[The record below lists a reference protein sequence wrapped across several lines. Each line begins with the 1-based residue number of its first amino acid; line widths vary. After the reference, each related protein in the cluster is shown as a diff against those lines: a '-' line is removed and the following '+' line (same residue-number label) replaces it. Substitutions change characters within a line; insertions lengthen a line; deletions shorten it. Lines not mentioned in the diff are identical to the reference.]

1 MPRLVS
7 CHFCR
12 ILQRIPDVP
21 KDTPLIPAILE
32 YTTGERI
39 VMPDE
44 DGHPKMVPAYDP
56 VLEDFVERHDHG
68 MPDTAITHRHMVETW
83 AVDQKTWDAMDVVT
97 QIRSELEKQHQAHYE
112 EQDEYKEEALKCY
125 NRHGNP
131 DLSSGC
137 PDYLNDDRRIGPAS
151 YDDGDGHTITVPPKF
166 RQYLCYVCP
175 YQQTYIQVE
184 LRRKRGLYDDNKN
197 LNMRKKRRK

>member
-39 VMPDE
+39 IMPDE

-56 VLEDFVERHDHG
+56 VLEDFVEKHDHG
-68 MPDTAITHRHMVETW
+68 MPDTAVTHRSMVETW

-97 QIRSELEKQHQAHYE
+97 KIRSELEKQHQAHYE
-112 EQDEYKEEALKCY
+112 EQDEYKDGALKCY
-125 NRHGNP
+125 NKHGNP